1 MEYEIWNMEFDLN
14 DGYIGVINLL
24 IVNII
29 IFFVD
34 VVVEWKFMYIFL
46 KRCC

>member
-1 MEYEIWNMEFDLN
+1 MEFDLN
-14 DGYIGVINLL
+14 DNYIGIINLL

-34 VVVEWKFMYIFL
+34 VVVEEKFMCI
-46 KRCC
+46 CI

>member
-1 MEYEIWNMEFDLN
+1 MEFDLN
-14 DGYIGVINLL
+14 DSYIGIINLL

-34 VVVEWKFMYIFL
+34 VVVEEKFMYIFL

>member
-1 MEYEIWNMEFDLN
+1 MEFDLN
-14 DGYIGVINLL
+14 DGYIGIINLL

-34 VVVEWKFMYIFL
+34 VVVEEKFMCI
-46 KRCC
+46 CI

>member
-1 MEYEIWNMEFDLN
+1 MEFDLN
-14 DGYIGVINLL
+14 DGYIGIINLL

-34 VVVEWKFMYIFL
+34 VVVEEKFMYIFL
-46 KRCC
+46 KRYC

>member
-1 MEYEIWNMEFDLN
+1 MEFNLN
-14 DGYIGVINLL
+14 DGYNGIINLL

-34 VVVEWKFMYIFL
+34 VVVEEKF
-46 KRCC
+46 

>member
-1 MEYEIWNMEFDLN
+1 MEFDLN
-14 DGYIGVINLL
+14 DNYIGIINLL

-34 VVVEWKFMYIFL
+34 VVVEEKFMYI
-46 KRCC
+46 CI

>member
-1 MEYEIWNMEFDLN
+1 MEFDWN
-14 DGYIGVINLL
+14 DSYIGIINLL

-34 VVVEWKFMYIFL
+34 VVVEEKFMYIFL

>member
-1 MEYEIWNMEFDLN
+1 MEFDLN
-14 DGYIGVINLL
+14 DGYIGIINLL

-34 VVVEWKFMYIFL
+34 VVVEEKFMYI
-46 KRCC
+46 CI

>member
-1 MEYEIWNMEFDLN
+1 MEFDLN
-14 DGYIGVINLL
+14 DGYIGIINLL

-34 VVVEWKFMYIFL
+34 VVVEEKFMYIFL

>member
-1 MEYEIWNMEFDLN
+1 MEFDLN
-14 DGYIGVINLL
+14 DSYIGIINLL

-34 VVVEWKFMYIFL
+34 VVVEEKFMYI
-46 KRCC
+46 CI